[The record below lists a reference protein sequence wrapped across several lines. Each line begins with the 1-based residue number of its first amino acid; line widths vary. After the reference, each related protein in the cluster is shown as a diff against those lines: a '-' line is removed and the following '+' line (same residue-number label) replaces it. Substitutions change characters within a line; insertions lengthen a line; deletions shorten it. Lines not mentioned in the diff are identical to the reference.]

1 MPGFDRTGPLGQGA
15 GSGRG
20 LGPCTGNHAQG
31 KPGCRRKGG
40 SGLQRGMRSRIG
52 LGQGQGNQMMN
63 RFGTREELIPENDNF
78 GKSGGIRRRNRI
90 WAK

>member
-20 LGPCTGNHAQG
+20 LGLCRGNAAAG
-31 KPGCRRKGG
+31 FGRRRDGAG
-40 SGLQRGMRSRIG
+40 FQRGRCAGRGFGPGPANRMMSEENLIDE
-52 LGQGQGNQMMN
+52 GN
-63 RFGTREELIPENDNF
+63 NF
-78 GKSGGIRRRNRI
+78 ARGGWFRRRNRI